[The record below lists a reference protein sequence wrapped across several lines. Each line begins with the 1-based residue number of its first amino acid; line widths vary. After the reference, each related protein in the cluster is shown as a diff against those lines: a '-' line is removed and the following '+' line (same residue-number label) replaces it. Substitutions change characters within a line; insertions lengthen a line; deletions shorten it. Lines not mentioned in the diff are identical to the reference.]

1 MHCPRVA
8 TGAGNDGGCC
18 CCRGKDAGTYEF
30 FPTAYEIDMQMLCE
44 VFPGVNNSYTKKR
57 KTTMAAP
64 SFCYDDDA
72 RIVCL

>member
-44 VFPGVNNSYTKKR
+44 VFPGVNNSYTKK
-57 KTTMAAP
+57 KENHDGG
-64 SFCYDDDA
+64 SFF
-72 RIVCL
+72 LL